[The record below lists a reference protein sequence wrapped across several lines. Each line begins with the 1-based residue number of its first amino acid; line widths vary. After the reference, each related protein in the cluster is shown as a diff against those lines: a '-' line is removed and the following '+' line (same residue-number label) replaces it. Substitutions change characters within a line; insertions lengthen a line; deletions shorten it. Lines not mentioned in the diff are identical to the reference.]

1 MKSYLTAGVLAIL
14 LATACQTT
22 ATSPG
27 GTSAPKTSLT
37 DTGLAQ
43 GTNIPV
49 WTTDDLDDEGLA
61 VPGSLRQALEQAQ
74 PYDTI
79 SFDTQVFDPEQPATI
94 TVATELPF
102 LDRDNLTLDAS
113 GAGVIL
119 NGSQMPGDWVAGLQ
133 IVNAS
138 GVTIQGLQ
146 ISGFPGP
153 GIAISGDSRD
163 NLIGGSRG
171 LGDGP
176 YGQGNM
182 LAHNAIGIDLS
193 TSVTARNT
201 LAGNLIGTDGI
212 HVSGEHGNL
221 RSGITITEGAHDN
234 LIGADN
240 LIAYNGEY
248 GVYIQGAGASGNRL
262 TGNSIHHN
270 GAAGIYLVEEA
281 NAGLRPPYIYSI
293 DLAGGLLS
301 GSGCAGCSIE
311 IYSTRDGEEGEFYE
325 GRAVADSQGYYSF
338 DLGQA
343 FRYEDVTATATDAQG
358 NTSAFSRPAGVFAAY
373 DVLTQADNPFPPT
386 LLLSRPSRD
395 IEYPD
400 TRLGMGLYSSN
411 IGNDIPHLDT
421 ILQDFTDLGVK
432 RVDTSLNENEP
443 PINWDY
449 PENEIPPEFDQFVDG
464 LNANG
469 ITVSYL
475 LHFWDKEGHPEGD
488 GLETPRFKTK
498 EQIEAFLDYV
508 RFIVGHFRG
517 RIQYYTIWTE
527 PDYCGDGGL
536 KCIETQDYI
545 NLARETIPVIR
556 EEDPRAKVVL
566 APYVLY
572 YARREVFTIL
582 ESPVIRDFDGIQWH
596 GIYDVFP
603 GSAHYGNYYYEYPA
617 LLADIQ
623 RTAAANG
630 FKGEYWG
637 TELSWCTQEVPD
649 CKPPDQPQEILA
661 TDKLAAKY
669 AARVV
674 VTQLGMDI
682 GVSFGGLNSDLA
694 PWTTPAVR
702 NLYTIMAGTAP
713 SGLDVRIKS
722 QATNI
727 VSYAFTTPEGDR
739 MLALWTDG
747 VALENDPG
755 VKADLTIHGLEAEN
769 VVALDVHYGFEQEL
783 VTQDDNGDL
792 VIPGLLVKD
801 YPLILRFSE

>member
-1 MKSYLTAGVLAIL
+1 M
-14 LATACQTT
+14 
-22 ATSPG
+22 
-27 GTSAPKTSLT
+27 
-37 DTGLAQ
+37 
-43 GTNIPV
+43 
-49 WTTDDLDDEGLA
+49 
-61 VPGSLRQALEQAQ
+61 RQALQDAQ

-79 SFDTQVFDPEQPATI
+79 SFDSAVFDPEQPATI
-94 TVATELPF
+94 SATSALPF
-102 LDRDNLTLDAS
+102 IEVDNLTLDAS
-113 GAGVIL
+113 DAGVVL
-119 NGSQMPGDWVAGLQ
+119 DGGQVPGDWVAGLQ

-163 NLIGGSRG
+163 NLIGGARSV
-171 LGDGP
+171 GDGP
-176 YGQGNM
+176 FGQGNM
-182 LAHNAIGIDLS
+182 LVLNAIGIDLA
-193 TSVTARNT
+193 TSGTTRST

-248 GVYIQGAGASGNRL
+248 GVYIQGAAASGNRL

-270 GAAGIYLVEEA
+270 GAAGIYLVEQS
-281 NAGLRPPYIYSI
+281 NAGMRPPYILSL

-301 GSGCAGCSIE
+301 GSACAGCSIE
-311 IYSTRDGEEGEFYE
+311 IYSTRDGEEGEYYE
-325 GRAVADSQGYYSF
+325 GRAVADSQGHFSF
-338 DLGQA
+338 DRGGT
-343 FRYEDVTATATDAQG
+343 FRYEVLTATATDAG
-358 NTSAFSRPAGVFAAY
+358 NNTSRFSRPAGVFDAY
-373 DVLTQADNPFPPT
+373 DVSLQAGNSFSRT

-400 TRLGMGLYSSN
+400 ARLGTGLYSSN
-411 IGNDIPHLDT
+411 IMNDIPHLDT
-421 ILQDFTDLGVK
+421 ILQDLTDLGVK

-443 PINWDY
+443 PIDWSY
-449 PENEIPPEFDQFVDG
+449 PENEIPPEFDRFVDE

-469 ITVSYL
+469 VAVSYL

-488 GLETPRFKTK
+488 GLDTPRFKTK
-498 EQIEAFLDYV
+498 EQVQTFLDYV

-556 EEDPRAKVVL
+556 EQDPRAKVVL

-572 YARREVFTIL
+572 YARQEVFTIL
-582 ESPVIRDFDGIQWH
+582 RSDVIRDFDGIQWH

-617 LLADIQ
+617 LLKEIQ

-637 TELSWCTQEVPD
+637 TELSWCTQEIPN
-649 CKPPDQPQEILA
+649 CKPPDQPQEILE
-661 TDKLAAKY
+661 TDRLAAKY

-682 GVSFGGLNSDLA
+682 GVGFGGLGNDFA
-694 PWTTPAVR
+694 PWTTPVVR
-702 NLYTIMAGTAP
+702 NLNTIMAGTAP
-713 SGLDVRIKS
+713 ARLDVSIDS

-747 VALENDPG
+747 VAVEDDPG
-755 VKADLTIHGLEAEN
+755 VKADLTIRGLDAGKT
-769 VVALDVHYGFEQEL
+769 VGLDVYYGFEQEL
-783 VTQDDNGDL
+783 VTQTDNSNL
-792 VIPGLLVKD
+792 VIPDLLVKD
-801 YPLILRFSE
+801 YPIILRFVHQ